1 MAKNVIFLGGVKPTL
16 RGAPQVVH
24 GGKGM
29 GCKCR
34 SVQRC

>member
-1 MAKNVIFLGGVKPTL
+1 MAETLIFLGGVKPTL
-16 RGAPQVVH
+16 RGAPQVAH

-34 SVQRC
+34 SIQRC